1 MLLNRGSTEIFVS
14 GISFLFFPNS
24 HQYQVCIPLL
34 LLKHTICIPTMTD
47 NLKEYIQYEAYIP
60 IWDFSLKLHEMNGN
74 FLSTFSPVFI
84 KCTFCLKLN
93 QQTNKWNTAKVSLK
107 LCGGT
112 TLFQSIQWST
122 NKSTEYNNVSSNIR
136 KTFNHYDFKF
146 VILFCRGELLNSTV
160 VSQSEQWVAPT

>member
-1 MLLNRGSTEIFVS
+1 MKCFWIVVQQKYLCPEY
-14 GISFLFFPNS
+14 LFFFFRIVTNTKYVS
-24 HQYQVCIPLL
+24 HYYFWNIPYVFQQWQITW
-34 LLKHTICIPTMTD
+34 KNIY
-47 NLKEYIQYEAYIP
+47 NIP